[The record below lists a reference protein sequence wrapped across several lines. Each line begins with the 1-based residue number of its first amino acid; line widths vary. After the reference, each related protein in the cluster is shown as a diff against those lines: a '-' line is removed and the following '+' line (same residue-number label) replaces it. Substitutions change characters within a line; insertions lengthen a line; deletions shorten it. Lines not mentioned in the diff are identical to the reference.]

1 MYLSLESIIIFLV
14 VGIIV
19 GWLAGVIWRG
29 FGFGVFGNMVVG
41 VVGAFIGGFIFNV
54 LHIRFYGWGGL
65 IISALI
71 GALILL
77 FIIQLVR
84 RR

>member
-1 MYLSLESIIIFLV
+1 MYIDLESLIIFLV
-14 VGIIV
+14 VGIVV

-29 FGFGVFGNMVVG
+29 FGFGIIGNMVVG
-41 VVGAFIGGFIFNV
+41 IVGAFIGGFIFR
-54 LHIRFYGWGGL
+54 LAGIHFYGIAGL

-77 FIIQLVR
+77 FIINLVR
-84 RR
+84 R